1 MIHALKGTAVSSLA
15 FTLWMPIVFLIF
27 LRLPPRRAVL
37 VSLMGGWM
45 FLPQAAYAVQSAP
58 NIDKIFMVTVAPL
71 LGILAFDRP
80 SLSRLRFR
88 WYDTPIIVL
97 CVSPFFTSV
106 GNGLGPYDGLAWGLS
121 TFIQWG
127 IPYLF
132 GRIYFSDLAGLREL
146 AMAMFVCGLVYVP
159 LCLWEVRM
167 SPQLHRQIYG
177 FGVGGQFNMSQRLG
191 GFRPTV
197 FMQHGIMV
205 GNWMGAATL
214 AGITL
219 WRTRSVKSIF
229 DVPMLVWVAVLAFT
243 FLLVK
248 SLGALALFG
257 TGALVVFSM
266 RSFLMRSA
274 IVFLV
279 SASVLYILLRATGL
293 WEAEALI
300 NYAAKVS
307 EDRAQSL
314 EVRIGMEIPLVERA
328 QDRLLLG
335 WGRWERFRV
344 RNSKGTNVSISDS
357 LWIITFGTRGVVGL
371 AAVLMVVLLPPILL
385 FRRIPARLWSHPAVS
400 PAICLALIICLWMS
414 DNLVNDMFF
423 PSAVVAAG
431 GLMGLNPIYVGARPP
446 SRR

>member
-1 MIHALKGTAVSSLA
+1 MIHVLKGTAVSSLA
-15 FTLWMPIVFLIF
+15 FAMWVPIVFLIF
-27 LRLPPRRAVL
+27 LKLPPRRAVL
-37 VSLMGGWM
+37 VSLLGGWM
-45 FLPQAAYAVQSAP
+45 FLPQAVYAVQSAP
-58 NIDKIFMVTVAPL
+58 NIDKILMVTVAPL
-71 LGILAFDRP
+71 LAVLAFDRP

-88 WYDTPIIVL
+88 WYDMPIVVL

-106 GNGLGPYDGLAWGLS
+106 SNGLGPYDGLAWAMS

-146 AMAMFVCGLVYVP
+146 AMAMFVCGVIYAP
-159 LCLWEVRM
+159 LCLWEVRV
-167 SPQLHRQIYG
+167 SPQLHRQFYG
-177 FGVGGQFNMSQRLG
+177 FGVGGQFNMAQRLG
-191 GFRPTV
+191 GYRPIV
-197 FMQHGIMV
+197 FMEHGIMV

-214 AGITL
+214 AGISL
-219 WRTRSVKSIF
+219 WRTRSVKTIL
-229 DVPMLVWVAVLAFT
+229 DVPILAWVAVLGFT

-248 SLGALALFG
+248 SLGALLLFG
-257 TGALVVFSM
+257 TGAIVVFSM
-266 RSFLMRSA
+266 RGFVMRSA
-274 IVFLV
+274 ILFLV

-293 WEAEALI
+293 WEADALI

-314 EVRIGMEIPLVERA
+314 EVRIDMEIPLVERA
-328 QDRLLLG
+328 QDRPLLG

-344 RNSKGTNVSISDS
+344 RNDKGVNVSISDS
-357 LWIITFGTRGVVGL
+357 LWIIYFGTRGVVGL
-371 AAVLMVVLLPPILL
+371 AAVVMVVLLPPILL
-385 FRRIPARLWSHPAVS
+385 FTRIPARLWSHPAVS

-414 DNLVNDMFF
+414 DNLVNHMFF

-431 GLMGLNPIYVGARPP
+431 GLMGLDPTQGRP